1 MTFNKTEEELFCIT
15 RHMEELKARKSQL
28 DDDSREALLIDKDIK
43 QCEESI
49 KDIMKRLRL

>member
-1 MTFNKTEEELFCIT
+1 MTLNKTEEELFCIT

-28 DDDSREALLIDKDIK
+28 DDDSREALLIDKDIR

>member
-28 DDDSREALLIDKDIK
+28 EDDSREALLIDKDIE